1 MISAIPDGLREAVI
15 ALLGAAALKGYE
27 YLLGRKKQERDED
40 RDLRKELR
48 DEIMYLHSRIET
60 LEADL
65 HATKTKYWE
74 DVELIYQLKTNNI
87 TLRSKLQEI
96 KNFVANNPCTNECVL
111 KDDSLTTKMKTVLIS
126 SEHNISAKILTEDSK
141 SPEDSNV

>member
-1 MISAIPDGLREAVI
+1 MIPALPDGLREAVI

-48 DEIMYLHSRIET
+48 DEIMYLHSRIES

-65 HATKTKYWE
+65 HAIKTKYWE

-96 KNFVANNPCTNECVL
+96 K
-111 KDDSLTTKMKTVLIS
+111 KDILIS
-126 SEHNISAKILTEDSK
+126 SEHSVPETTPTEDS
-141 SPEDSNV
+141 NA